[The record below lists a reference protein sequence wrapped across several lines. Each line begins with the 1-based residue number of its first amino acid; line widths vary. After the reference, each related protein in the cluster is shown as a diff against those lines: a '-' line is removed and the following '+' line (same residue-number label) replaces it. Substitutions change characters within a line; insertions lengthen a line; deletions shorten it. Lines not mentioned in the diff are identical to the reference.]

1 MTLIAIITAIIYLAV
16 GLLACIAPAI
26 MGGFVGNDAL
36 SRDAANE
43 HRAIYGG
50 LSFAIAAALLGTLDN
65 PIAPVVQGMVGL
77 MLLGMFGGRVL
88 SAAIDGMPSARM
100 WGYAALELGFGLP
113 LIWAML
119 D

>member
-1 MTLIAIITAIIYLAV
+1 MTLIAILTAAIFIAV
-16 GLLACIAPAI
+16 GLLATVAPAI
-26 MGGFVGNDAL
+26 MGSLVGHDAL
-36 SRDAANE
+36 SRDATNE
-43 HRAIYGG
+43 NRAIYGG
-50 LSFAIAAALLGTLDN
+50 LNFAVAAALLGTLDN
-65 PIAPVVQGMVGL
+65 PIAPVVQGVVGL